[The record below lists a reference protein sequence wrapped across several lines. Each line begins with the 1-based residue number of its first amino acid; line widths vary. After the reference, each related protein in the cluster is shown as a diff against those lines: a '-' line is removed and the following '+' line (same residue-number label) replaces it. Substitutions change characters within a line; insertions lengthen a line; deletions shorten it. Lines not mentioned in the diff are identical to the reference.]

1 MWTPRSAGDW
11 LAVALASVASASVIA
26 GFVIIGGPGKAR
38 DIQQDDARLQAVV
51 STAEALNCYSRGV
64 GPLPVDLQLARE
76 AIANPGSPAR
86 LADGCSNVDWKDDPI
101 TGEPFEIHPVDSQ
114 HAEICAIFARAG
126 DGAAQGYYYGSG
138 AAYINA
144 ETPRPEAGL
153 FCYTVNLTAEPG

>member
-64 GPLPVDLQLARE
+64 GPLPADLQIARQALAE
-76 AIANPGSPAR
+76 PGSPAR
-86 LADGCSNVDWKDDPI
+86 LAQGCSNVDWKDDPI
-101 TGEPFEIHPVDSQ
+101 SGEPFEIHPVDDQ
-114 HAEICAIFARAG
+114 HAEICAVFARAG
-126 DGAAQGYYYGSG
+126 DGAPQGYYYGSG
-138 AAYINA
+138 ATYINA
-144 ETPRPEAGL
+144 ETLRPEAGQ